1 MATAAFR
8 TSYFT
13 PVKLGVNTSIA
24 VFLPQIKPVISG
36 ARQSNESAK
45 VGFLEKEKS
54 EVGKRVGEFR
64 KKLKIADIKGG
75 PDEGLDRVGKTIVV
89 MGWVRT
95 LRVQSS
101 VTFIEVN
108 DGSCLSN
115 MQCVM
120 GLEAE
125 GYDQ

>member
-1 MATAAFR
+1 
-8 TSYFT
+8 
-13 PVKLGVNTSIA
+13 
-24 VFLPQIKPVISG
+24 VISG
-36 ARQSNESAK
+36 ALQSNESAK

-54 EVGKRVGEFR
+54 EVGNRVGEFR

-101 VTFIEVN
+101 VTFIEVIMVFTRMI
-108 DGSCLSN
+108 SMIKLF
-115 MQCVM
+115 
-120 GLEAE
+120 
-125 GYDQ
+125 